1 MKKGIRSK
9 VYGIG
14 YKSFLYFLIPLY
26 HIPYTSLAQQDAQYS
41 QYMFNQ
47 LALNPAYAGSR
58 DVFATSLFYRNQ
70 WTGLSGAPTTASFSV
85 QAPLWKKKMGM
96 GAEIFSEKLG
106 PKNISA
112 LLVSYSYRVH
122 LLKGNLSFGLRMG
135 IYDYVFDWNKM
146 NYKDLNDQYYM
157 DNKGTSSTK
166 ITGTGD
172 FGMYY
177 YSRTF
182 YWGLGLNHLNE
193 GKITNEAIGDTSA
206 RQALHFFM
214 PIGKSFEVG
223 NTVINPSILFK
234 GAKNS
239 PGGVDLNINV
249 LLKERLWLGVSLR
262 SNYGIVFLT
271 QYQIKDKMK
280 VGYSYDYGRNKIG
293 RVGGGTH
300 EIMIGY
306 DINIFGTKMI
316 MPRYL

>member
-1 MKKGIRSK
+1 
-9 VYGIG
+9 
-14 YKSFLYFLIPLY
+14 
-26 HIPYTSLAQQDAQYS
+26 
-41 QYMFNQ
+41 
-47 LALNPAYAGSR
+47 
-58 DVFATSLFYRNQ
+58 
-70 WTGLSGAPTTASFSV
+70 
-85 QAPLWKKKMGM
+85 
-96 GAEIFSEKLG
+96 
-106 PKNISA
+106 
-112 LLVSYSYRVH
+112 
-122 LLKGNLSFGLRMG
+122 
-135 IYDYVFDWNKM
+135 
-146 NYKDLNDQYYM
+146 
-157 DNKGTSSTK
+157 
-166 ITGTGD
+166 
-172 FGMYY
+172 
-177 YSRTF
+177 
-182 YWGLGLNHLNE
+182 
-193 GKITNEAIGDTSA
+193 DTSA